1 MLPLPSIALGPAI
14 GAAVVLAAAAWL
26 HLIHNPAVRARHAAE
41 IAAATAAAVAEH
53 QAAAVRAVEAAAE
66 AQRERDAARAAI
78 RERIVRVPVTT
89 ACAASPAVAAALDG
103 LRAGPAG
110 AGAPAGAARPAGL
123 PAAAGPP
130 RQP

>member
-1 MLPLPSIALGPAI
+1 MIPPLFLGPAI
-14 GAAVVLAAAAWL
+14 GASLVLAAVAWL

-53 QAAAVRAVEAAAE
+53 QAAALAAVQAAAA
-66 AQRERDAARAAI
+66 AQRERDEARAAI

-89 ACAASPAVAAALDG
+89 ACAASPAVAAAIDG
-103 LRAGPAG
+103 LRAGGAG
-110 AGAPAGAARPAGL
+110 AGAPPRPAGPAVL
-123 PAAAGPP
+123 PAPAAPA